1 MTNKKQQV
9 LQIIKLVCEEKRE
22 PVWVAERIA
31 EDTNLRNDLQLDSLE
46 LAELTVRIED
56 EFQID
61 IFEDGI
67 VETVGE
73 VFKKLAL

>member
-1 MTNKKQQV
+1 MTNKQQDV
-9 LQIIKLVCEEKRE
+9 LQIIKLVCEGKSG
-22 PVWVAERIA
+22 PVLVAKRIA
-31 EDTNLRNDLQLDSLE
+31 KNTHLRNDLQLDSLE

-56 EFQID
+56 KFQID

-73 VFKKLAL
+73 IFKKLSV

>member
-9 LQIIKLVCEEKRE
+9 LQIIQLVCEENPDAISAFEKA
-22 PVWVAERIA
+22 AEH
-31 EDTNLRNDLQLDSLE
+31 THLRNDLQLDSLA

-56 EFQID
+56 EFQVD

-67 VETVGE
+67 IHTLGDIYQR
-73 VFKKLAL
+73 LAI

>member
-9 LQIIKLVCEEKRE
+9 LQIIKMVCEEKRE
-22 PVWVAERIA
+22 AVLVAERIA
-31 EDTNLRNDLQLDSLE
+31 ENTNLRNDLQLDSLE

-73 VFKKLAL
+73 VFKKLSL

>member
-1 MTNKKQQV
+1 MTDKKQQV
-9 LQIIKLVCEEKRE
+9 LQIIKMVCEEKRE
-22 PVWVAERIA
+22 AVLVAERIA
-31 EDTNLRNDLQLDSLE
+31 ENTNLRNDLQLDSLE

-73 VFKKLAL
+73 VFKKLSL

>member
-9 LQIIKLVCEEKRE
+9 LQIIKMVCEEKRE
-22 PVWVAERIA
+22 AVLVAERIA
-31 EDTNLRNDLQLDSLE
+31 ENTNLRNDLQLDSLE

-73 VFKKLAL
+73 IFKKLSL